1 VGFFSNIAGRVR
13 QAWTKDKEQIPLQ
26 LAKGATM
33 GGYPQSGYDLLSAYG
48 YDVLGDYLRLEQD
61 LLSRYI
67 DYEEMDDYPEIAA
80 AVDIFADDATQPDTS
95 LNRTVWVTSPDQNV
109 QQMLDDLF
117 NRRLRIDEEIW
128 EIARTLVKYGNDF
141 EELLVTPQGVVGL
154 NFLPPPTVR
163 RIEGPRGELFGFI
176 QDFQGR
182 FGYSPEEFKHILA
195 KRTSSMTGQALPGDR
210 SLQGLDPSL
219 AALEDW
225 EVVHYRMR
233 GKHRRSIYGFST
245 LEAAR
250 WIWKRLILLEDSA
263 LIYRLQRAPERFAFY
278 VDVGDLPPAE
288 ALAYVNRVRQQYK
301 KKKFVNPAT
310 GRLDQK
316 FNPLGQDEDFFLPSR
331 QGQDGTRID
340 VLAGPVWQH
349 MEDIEYFQNKMFS
362 AMKIPKA
369 YLAQDDNTARAVLST
384 EDVRFARSVLRVQRE
399 IQNGLRKICRVHL
412 AALGMDP
419 HKIEYE
425 VHMTVPS
432 SIFELAQLEVRNA
445 RADLA
450 GRMKEFVSI
459 YWIYKNVFSM
469 SDQEIEILTKQREE
483 DVMDDTMWQA
493 KAQSAAEKLAQ
504 PEGGEGGMQM
514 SKSGK
519 PKPSKIWT
527 PNSPRTPLLRGGARG
542 ISDRELMAGGNRQS
556 ERRADEK
563 LNKLLK
569 NDHRLANSLREL
581 QSLVTSLAR
590 SR

>member
-210 SLQGLDPSL
+210 SLQGLDPRQAPSQHL
-219 AALEDW
+219 RFQHPRSSSVDLETP
-225 EVVHYRMR
+225 HPPR
-233 GKHRRSIYGFST
+233 GLGPH
-245 LEAAR
+245 
-250 WIWKRLILLEDSA
+250 
-263 LIYRLQRAPERFAFY
+263 
-278 VDVGDLPPAE
+278 LPP
-288 ALAYVNRVRQQYK
+288 
-301 KKKFVNPAT
+301 
-310 GRLDQK
+310 
-316 FNPLGQDEDFFLPSR
+316 S
-331 QGQDGTRID
+331 
-340 VLAGPVWQH
+340 AGP
-349 MEDIEYFQNKMFS
+349 
-362 AMKIPKA
+362 
-369 YLAQDDNTARAVLST
+369 
-384 EDVRFARSVLRVQRE
+384 
-399 IQNGLRKICRVHL
+399 
-412 AALGMDP
+412 
-419 HKIEYE
+419 
-425 VHMTVPS
+425 
-432 SIFELAQLEVRNA
+432 
-445 RADLA
+445 
-450 GRMKEFVSI
+450 
-459 YWIYKNVFSM
+459 
-469 SDQEIEILTKQREE
+469 
-483 DVMDDTMWQA
+483 
-493 KAQSAAEKLAQ
+493 
-504 PEGGEGGMQM
+504 
-514 SKSGK
+514 
-519 PKPSKIWT
+519 
-527 PNSPRTPLLRGGARG
+527 
-542 ISDRELMAGGNRQS
+542 
-556 ERRADEK
+556 
-563 LNKLLK
+563 
-569 NDHRLANSLREL
+569 
-581 QSLVTSLAR
+581 
-590 SR
+590 